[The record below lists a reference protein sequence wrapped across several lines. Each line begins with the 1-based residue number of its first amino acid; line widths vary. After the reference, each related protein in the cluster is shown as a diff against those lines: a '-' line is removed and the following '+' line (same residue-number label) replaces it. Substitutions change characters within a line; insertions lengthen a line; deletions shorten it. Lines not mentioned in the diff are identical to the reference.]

1 MDSKIHSNKSFWK
14 RPEGFVGGLVMF
26 LAMVGAGYL
35 VFSFFPLLLSLAQ
48 NILWLSFFL
57 LVIAAV
63 LYLILDPKMRTF
75 IWYMYQNIMR
85 WFTGLFIQ
93 IDPIGILKNYIDELR
108 GNLSKMYRQIGKL
121 RGQMH
126 LLMEQIHLNK
136 KDIDSN
142 LSLVNEAQEKDDRS
156 AVILKSRKAG
166 RLRESNIKLEELYRK
181 MEILYRVLNK
191 MYENSQLLVEDV
203 EDQVEL
209 KEKERKIIH
218 AGHSAMQSAMN
229 MISGNT
235 DQRILFDRALDAVAD
250 DVASKVGEME
260 QFMELSEN
268 FMASIDL
275 QKGIFEEK
283 GLAMLEK
290 WEKQGDSLLLGEDKE
305 SFIKEKQTDPKELK
319 LPEKMDSAARKN
331 RPDNQYDA
339 FFD

>member
-1 MDSKIHSNKSFWK
+1 MHSNKSFWK
-14 RPEGFVGGLVMF
+14 RPEGIVGGMILF
-26 LAMVGAGYL
+26 LALVGGGYL
-35 VFSFFPLLLSLAQ
+35 IFSFLPLLLSLAQ

-63 LYLILDPKMRTF
+63 MYLVLDPKMRTL

-93 IDPIGILKNYIDELR
+93 IDPISILKSYIEELR

-142 LSLVNEAQEKDDRS
+142 LSLVDQARKKENRS
-156 AVILKSRKAG
+156 TVILKSRKAG
-166 RLRESNIKLEELYRK
+166 RLKESNVKLEELYRK

-203 EDQVEL
+203 EDQVNL

-235 DQRILFDRALDAVAD
+235 DRRILFDRALDAVAD
-250 DVASKVGEME
+250 DVADKVGEME

-283 GLAMLEK
+283 GLAMLEN
-290 WEKQGDSLLLGEDKE
+290 WEKKGDSLLLGEDKE
-305 SFIKEKQTDPKELK
+305 SFIKKSQANDKELK
-319 LPEKMDSAARKN
+319 LPEKMESRVRKN
-331 RPDNQYDA
+331 RPDNQYNA